1 MKKIYTL
8 LFACI
13 IAISTYAQDLGELN
27 PNFGTNGSITFDPSI
42 AHDKMEKMLVQKD
55 GKIITVGGARVG
67 GNNYSIYAS
76 RHNADGTI
84 DTTYGENGIA
94 YFKAKPLIYMNYAFD
109 AALSDDGMLFITGY
123 TFDYNNNTGFII
135 CLDENGVENTKFG
148 ENGYVVS
155 EYGGGIVYDAI
166 KIDDKGRIVIAGYLN
181 DNILVRRYNNKG
193 KIDKTFGEE
202 GTAIIKLDPSPY
214 AWSYAYDIEI
224 LENGK
229 MLLTGHKVSE
239 SGIYVSYL
247 LRLKSNGSLDNTFGN
262 EGVLELHAGEF
273 AEYAV
278 SISVQPNGKYLVAGH
293 ADLLPGESNLV
304 RSEAYIARVNDNG
317 TIDNTFGDN
326 GFVRFE
332 PLSGDG
338 CSNTTASILSTR
350 DNQIFGTLYSYNAL
364 TTASRAYVYN
374 LDANGNLKEDFAGS
388 GIMAL
393 PKIDEEEVTITTK
406 SLALKDDKNLLV
418 GGYIALDYS
427 TKLEIFIS
435 SINIDIK
442 DSEPETP
449 EVPNESIEELT
460 SSLLLYPNPVND
472 KLYIET
478 QTQTLTQTLTIEIYD
493 VYGRCQVTET
503 PSHQACLVVDVTD
516 LKSGVYFVK
525 VVTSEGKTVK
535 RIVKK

>member
-27 PNFGTNGSITFDPSI
+27 PNFGTNGSTTFDPSI

-229 MLLTGHKVSE
+229 ILLTGHKVSE

-332 PLSGDG
+332 PFSGDG

-478 QTQTLTQTLTIEIYD
+478 QTLTQTLTIEIYD

-503 PSHQACLVVDVTD
+503 PSHQACLVVDVAD

-525 VVTSEGKTVK
+525 IVTSEGEAVK